1 MFKFGAL
8 SESMVSTLKPQL
20 GANPE
25 RARSHNK
32 QLVLRAIRHVGT
44 AGRAEI
50 ARASGLS
57 TQAVSNII
65 SDLLGEG
72 LLIEQGVRSAGRGL
86 PVQQY
91 AIKPDGGYAFGVE
104 VRPTAVFTALV
115 DLVGTPVLTRRIPL
129 HSAAKSTI
137 LETVKAQLHCALTE
151 AKISKGA
158 LMGAGIVMPGPFG
171 DTGLTGTASE
181 LPGWNIGDPAE
192 IFANTLHLPVFVEN
206 DANAAAMA
214 ERMNGVAR
222 GLDDFAY
229 LYFGQG
235 LGLGLVQNAQIL
247 QGAFGNAGEIGHI
260 QVFVDGHA
268 VELESATS
276 RLSVQACL
284 AREGLEVTNMED
296 LISLYSSA
304 NRHLL
309 LWLDKAA
316 QALSSALSIIE
327 NLFDPQTVILGGAMP
342 DVILDHI
349 IARTAL
355 PEQSVS
361 NRPDRAHPRLM
372 RGTSGRMTATLG
384 AAALVLHQAFTPT
397 IAEAR

>member
-32 QLVLRAIRHVGT
+32 QLVLRAIRHVG
-44 AGRAEI
+44 AVGRAEI

-115 DLVGTPVLTRRIPL
+115 DLVGTPLLTHRTLLR
-129 HSAAKSTI
+129 SAAKSNI
-137 LETVKAQLHCALTE
+137 LETVSAQLDSALTE
-151 AKISKGA
+151 AQISKGA

-171 DTGLTGTASE
+171 DTGLTGTESE
-181 LPGWNIGDPAE
+181 LPGWNTGDPAE
-192 IFANTLHLPVFVEN
+192 IFANMLHLPVFVEN

-235 LGLGLVQNAQIL
+235 LGLGLVQNGQIL

-260 QVFVDGHA
+260 QVLVDGHA

-309 LWLDKAA
+309 VWLDKAA

-342 DVILDHI
+342 DVLLDHI

-355 PEQSVS
+355 PDRSVS

>member
-115 DLVGTPVLTRRIPL
+115 DLVGTPVLTRRTPL
-129 HSAAKSTI
+129 RSAEKSTI
-137 LETVKAQLHCALTE
+137 LETVFAQLDSVLTE
-151 AKISKGA
+151 TQIGKGA

-171 DTGLTGTASE
+171 DTGLTGTDSE
-181 LPGWNIGDPAE
+181 LPGWNTGDPAE
-192 IFANTLHLPVFVEN
+192 IFANTLDLPVFVEN

-214 ERMNGVAR
+214 ERMNGIAR

-235 LGLGLVQNAQIL
+235 LGLGLVQKGQIL

-260 QVFVDGHA
+260 QVFVDGQA
-268 VELESATS
+268 VALESATS
-276 RLSVQACL
+276 RLSVQAFL

-309 LWLDKAA
+309 LWLDNAA

-342 DVILDHI
+342 DVLLDHI

-355 PEQSVS
+355 PERSVS
-361 NRPDRAHPRLM
+361 NRPDRVHPRLM

>member
-1 MFKFGAL
+1 VFKFGAL

-32 QLVLRAIRHVGT
+32 QLVLRAIRHVG
-44 AGRAEI
+44 AVGRAEI

-115 DLVGTPVLTRRIPL
+115 DLVGTPLLTHRTLLR
-129 HSAAKSTI
+129 SAAKSNI
-137 LETVKAQLHCALTE
+137 LETVSAQLDSALTE
-151 AKISKGA
+151 AQISKGA

-171 DTGLTGTASE
+171 DTGLTGTESE
-181 LPGWNIGDPAE
+181 LPGWNTGDPAE
-192 IFANTLHLPVFVEN
+192 IFANMLHLPVFVEN

-235 LGLGLVQNAQIL
+235 LGLGLVQNGQIL

-260 QVFVDGHA
+260 QVLVDGHA

-276 RLSVQACL
+276 RLSVQAWL
-284 AREGLEVTNMED
+284 AREGLKVTNMED

-309 LWLDKAA
+309 VWLDKAA

-342 DVILDHI
+342 DVLLDHI

-355 PEQSVS
+355 PDRSVS

>member
-8 SESMVSTLKPQL
+8 SEGMVSTLKPQL

-25 RARSHNK
+25 RARSHNR
-32 QLVLRAIRHVGT
+32 QLVLRAVRHAG
-44 AGRAEI
+44 AIGRAEI

-72 LLIEQGVRSAGRGL
+72 LLIEKGHRSAGRGL

-91 AIKPDGGYAFGVE
+91 AIKPGGGYAFGVE
-104 VRPTAVFTALV
+104 VRPTAVFTALI
-115 DLVGTPVLTRRIPL
+115 DLIGTPVLTRRTSLPD
-129 HSAAKSTI
+129 ARKGTI
-137 LETVKAQLHCALTE
+137 LDTVSAQMDQALSDTQL
-151 AKISKGA
+151 KKDA
-158 LMGAGIVMPGPFG
+158 LLGAGIVMPGPFG
-171 DTGLTGTASE
+171 DTGLRGTASE
-181 LPGWNIGDPAE
+181 LPGWNSDDPAE
-192 IFANTLHLPVFVEN
+192 VFATALDLPVFVEN

-235 LGLGLVQNAQIL
+235 LGLGLVQNGQII

-260 QVFVDGHA
+260 PVLVNGTPT
-268 VELESATS
+268 ELESSAS
-276 RLSVQACL
+276 RLSAQTYL
-284 AREGLEVTNMED
+284 STQGLDVTNMDD
-296 LISLYSSA
+296 LTSLYSSQ

-309 LWLDKAA
+309 RWLDGAA
-316 QALSSALSIIE
+316 EALSPALSIIE
-327 NLFDPQTVILGGAMP
+327 NLFDPETVILGGAMP
-342 DVILDHI
+342 GVLLDHI

-355 PEQSVS
+355 PCRSVS

>member
-1 MFKFGAL
+1 
-8 SESMVSTLKPQL
+8 MVSTLKPQL

-32 QLVLRAIRHVGT
+32 QLVLRAIRHVG
-44 AGRAEI
+44 AVGRAEI

-115 DLVGTPVLTRRIPL
+115 DLVGTPLLTHRTLLR
-129 HSAAKSTI
+129 SAAKSNI
-137 LETVKAQLHCALTE
+137 LETVSAQLDSALTE
-151 AKISKGA
+151 AQISKGA

-171 DTGLTGTASE
+171 DTGLTGTESE
-181 LPGWNIGDPAE
+181 LPGWNTGDPAE
-192 IFANTLHLPVFVEN
+192 IFANMLHLPVFVEN

-235 LGLGLVQNAQIL
+235 LGLGLVQNGQIL

-260 QVFVDGHA
+260 QVLVDGHA

-296 LISLYSSA
+296 LISLYSAA

-309 LWLDKAA
+309 VWLDKAA

-342 DVILDHI
+342 DVLLDHI

-355 PEQSVS
+355 PDRSVS

>member
-1 MFKFGAL
+1 
-8 SESMVSTLKPQL
+8 MVSTLKPQL

-32 QLVLRAIRHVGT
+32 QLVLRAIRHVG
-44 AGRAEI
+44 AVGRAEI

-72 LLIEQGVRSAGRGL
+72 LLIEHGVRSAGRGL

-115 DLVGTPVLTRRIPL
+115 DLVGTPLLTHRTLLR
-129 HSAAKSTI
+129 SAAKSNI
-137 LETVKAQLHCALTE
+137 LETVSAQLDSALTE
-151 AKISKGA
+151 AQISKGA

-171 DTGLTGTASE
+171 DTGLTGTESE
-181 LPGWNIGDPAE
+181 LPGWNTGDPAE
-192 IFANTLHLPVFVEN
+192 IFANMLHLPVFVEN

-235 LGLGLVQNAQIL
+235 LGLGLVQNGQIL

-260 QVFVDGHA
+260 QVLVDGHA

-276 RLSVQACL
+276 RLSVQAWL
-284 AREGLEVTNMED
+284 AREGLKVTNMED

-309 LWLDKAA
+309 VWLDKAA

-342 DVILDHI
+342 DVLLDHI

-355 PEQSVS
+355 PDRSVS

>member
-1 MFKFGAL
+1 VFKFGAL

-32 QLVLRAIRHVGT
+32 QLVLRAIRHVG
-44 AGRAEI
+44 AVGRAEI

-115 DLVGTPVLTRRIPL
+115 DLVGTPLLTHRTLLR
-129 HSAAKSTI
+129 SAAKSNI
-137 LETVKAQLHCALTE
+137 LETVSAQLDSALTE
-151 AKISKGA
+151 AQISKGA

-171 DTGLTGTASE
+171 DTGLTGTESE
-181 LPGWNIGDPAE
+181 LPGWNTGDPAE
-192 IFANTLHLPVFVEN
+192 IFANMLHLPVFVEN

-235 LGLGLVQNAQIL
+235 LGLGLVQNGQIL

-260 QVFVDGHA
+260 QVLVDGHA

-296 LISLYSSA
+296 LISLYSAA

-309 LWLDKAA
+309 VWLDKAA

-342 DVILDHI
+342 DVLLDHI

-355 PEQSVS
+355 PDRSVS

>member
-1 MFKFGAL
+1 
-8 SESMVSTLKPQL
+8 MVSTLKPQL

-32 QLVLRAIRHVGT
+32 QLVLRAIRHVG
-44 AGRAEI
+44 AVGRAEI

-115 DLVGTPVLTRRIPL
+115 DLVGTPLLTHRTLLR
-129 HSAAKSTI
+129 SAAKSNI
-137 LETVKAQLHCALTE
+137 LETVSAQLDSALTE
-151 AKISKGA
+151 AQISKGA

-171 DTGLTGTASE
+171 DTGLTGTESE
-181 LPGWNIGDPAE
+181 LPGWNTGDPAE
-192 IFANTLHLPVFVEN
+192 IFANMLHLPVFVEN

-235 LGLGLVQNAQIL
+235 LGLGLVQNGQIL

-260 QVFVDGHA
+260 QVLVDGHA

-276 RLSVQACL
+276 RLSVQAWL
-284 AREGLEVTNMED
+284 AREGLKVTNMED

-309 LWLDKAA
+309 VWLDKAA

-342 DVILDHI
+342 DVLLDHI

-355 PEQSVS
+355 PDRSVS

>member
-1 MFKFGAL
+1 VFKFGAL

-115 DLVGTPVLTRRIPL
+115 DLVGTPVLTRRTPL
-129 HSAAKSTI
+129 RSAEKSTI
-137 LETVKAQLHCALTE
+137 LETVFAQLDSVLTE
-151 AKISKGA
+151 TQIGKGA

-171 DTGLTGTASE
+171 DTGLTGTDSE
-181 LPGWNIGDPAE
+181 LPGWNTGDPAE
-192 IFANTLHLPVFVEN
+192 IFANTLDLPVFVEN

-214 ERMNGVAR
+214 ERMNGIAR

-235 LGLGLVQNAQIL
+235 LGLGLVQKGQIL

-260 QVFVDGHA
+260 QVLVDGQA
-268 VELESATS
+268 VALESATS
-276 RLSVQACL
+276 RLSVQAFL

-309 LWLDKAA
+309 LWLDNAA

-342 DVILDHI
+342 DELLDHI

-355 PEQSVS
+355 PERSVS
-361 NRPDRAHPRLM
+361 NRPDRVHPRLM

>member
-8 SESMVSTLKPQL
+8 SEGMVSTLKPQL

-32 QLVLRAIRHVGT
+32 QLVLRAIRHAGA

-72 LLIEQGVRSAGRGL
+72 LLVEQGVRSAGRGL
-86 PVQQY
+86 PAQQY

-115 DLVGTPVLTRRIPL
+115 DLVGTPVLTQRTAL
-129 HSAAKSTI
+129 NDTGKATI
-137 LETVKAQLHCALTE
+137 IETVSAQLGSFLTE
-151 AKISKGA
+151 TRIRKGA

-171 DTGLTGTASE
+171 DTGLMGTESE
-181 LPGWNIGDPAE
+181 LPGWNTGDPAE
-192 IFANTLHLPVFVEN
+192 IFANALDLPVFVEN

-235 LGLGLVQNAQIL
+235 LGLGLVQNGQIL

-260 QVFVDGHA
+260 QVVVDGRT

-276 RLSVQACL
+276 RLSVQAYL
-284 AREGLEVTNMED
+284 AGQGLSVTNMDD
-296 LISLYSSA
+296 LSSLYSCA

-309 LWLDKAA
+309 ACLDQAA
-316 QALSSALSIIE
+316 KALSAALSIIE

-342 DVILDHI
+342 DLVLDHI
-349 IARTAL
+349 IARTTL
-355 PEQSVS
+355 PERSVS
-361 NRPDRAHPRLM
+361 NRPDRVHPRLM

>member
-1 MFKFGAL
+1 
-8 SESMVSTLKPQL
+8 MVSTLKPQL

-115 DLVGTPVLTRRIPL
+115 DLVGTPVLTRRTPL
-129 HSAAKSTI
+129 RSAEKSTI
-137 LETVKAQLHCALTE
+137 LETVFAQLDSVLTE
-151 AKISKGA
+151 TQIGKGA

-171 DTGLTGTASE
+171 DTGLTGTDSE
-181 LPGWNIGDPAE
+181 LPGWNTGDPAE
-192 IFANTLHLPVFVEN
+192 IFANTLDLPVFVEN

-214 ERMNGVAR
+214 ERMNGIAR

-235 LGLGLVQNAQIL
+235 LGLGLVQKGQIL

-260 QVFVDGHA
+260 QVLVDGQA
-268 VELESATS
+268 VALESATS
-276 RLSVQACL
+276 RLSVQAFL

-309 LWLDKAA
+309 LWLDNAA

-342 DVILDHI
+342 DVLLDHI

-355 PEQSVS
+355 PERSVS
-361 NRPDRAHPRLM
+361 NRPDRVHPRLM

>member
-1 MFKFGAL
+1 
-8 SESMVSTLKPQL
+8 MVSTLKPQL

-115 DLVGTPVLTRRIPL
+115 DLVGTPVLTRRTPL
-129 HSAAKSTI
+129 RSAEKSTI
-137 LETVKAQLHCALTE
+137 LETVFAQLDSVLTE
-151 AKISKGA
+151 TQIGKGA

-171 DTGLTGTASE
+171 DTGLTGTDSE
-181 LPGWNIGDPAE
+181 LPGWNTGDPAE
-192 IFANTLHLPVFVEN
+192 IFANTLDLPVFVEN

-214 ERMNGVAR
+214 ERMNGIAR

-235 LGLGLVQNAQIL
+235 LGLGLVQKGQIL

-260 QVFVDGHA
+260 QVLVDGQA
-268 VELESATS
+268 VALESATS
-276 RLSVQACL
+276 RLSVQAFL

-309 LWLDKAA
+309 LWLDNAA

-342 DVILDHI
+342 DELLDHI

-355 PEQSVS
+355 PERSVS
-361 NRPDRAHPRLM
+361 NRPDRVHPRLM

>member
-8 SESMVSTLKPQL
+8 SEGMVSTLKPQL

-32 QLVLRAIRHVGT
+32 QLVLRAVRHAGAV
-44 AGRAEI
+44 GRAEI

-65 SDLLGEG
+65 SDLLDEG
-72 LLIEQGVRSAGRGL
+72 LLIEQGHRSAGRGL

-91 AIKPDGGYAFGVE
+91 AIKPGGGYAFGIE

-115 DLVGTPVLTRRIPL
+115 DLVGTPVLTQRTPL
-129 HSAAKSTI
+129 PNANKATI
-137 LETVKAQLHCALTE
+137 LDTVNAEMGRTLTQTQL
-151 AKISKGA
+151 KKDM

-171 DTGLTGTASE
+171 ETGLSGTASE
-181 LPGWNIGDPAE
+181 LPGWNTDEPAE
-192 IFANTLHLPVFVEN
+192 VFASTLDLPVFVEN

-222 GLDDFAY
+222 GFDSFAY

-235 LGLGLVQNAQIL
+235 LGLGLVQNGQII

-260 QVFVDGHA
+260 QVLVDETS
-268 VELESATS
+268 VELESAAS
-276 RLSVQACL
+276 RLSAQTFL
-284 AREGLEVTNMED
+284 ANHGLSVTDMDE

-304 NRHLL
+304 NRHLMA
-309 LWLDKAA
+309 WLEQAA
-316 QALSSALSIIE
+316 KALSPALLIIE
-327 NLFDPQTVILGGAMP
+327 NLFDPETVILGGAMP
-342 DVILDHI
+342 DLLLDHI
-349 IARTAL
+349 IARTSL
-355 PEQSVS
+355 PERSIS
-361 NRPDRAHPRLM
+361 NRPDRSHPRVM

-397 IAEAR
+397 IAAAR

>member
-1 MFKFGAL
+1 VFKFGAL

-115 DLVGTPVLTRRIPL
+115 DLVGTPVLTRRTPL
-129 HSAAKSTI
+129 RSAEKSTI
-137 LETVKAQLHCALTE
+137 LETVFAQLDSVLTE
-151 AKISKGA
+151 TQIGKGA

-171 DTGLTGTASE
+171 DTGLTGTDSE
-181 LPGWNIGDPAE
+181 LPGWNTGDPAE
-192 IFANTLHLPVFVEN
+192 IFANTLDLPVFVEN

-214 ERMNGVAR
+214 ERMNGIAR

-235 LGLGLVQNAQIL
+235 LGLGLVQKGQIL

-260 QVFVDGHA
+260 QVFVDGQA
-268 VELESATS
+268 VALESATS
-276 RLSVQACL
+276 RLSVQAFL

-309 LWLDKAA
+309 LWLDNAA

-342 DVILDHI
+342 DVLLDHI

-355 PEQSVS
+355 PERSVS
-361 NRPDRAHPRLM
+361 NRPDRVHPRLM

>member
-115 DLVGTPVLTRRIPL
+115 DLVGTPVLTRRTPL
-129 HSAAKSTI
+129 RSAEKSTI
-137 LETVKAQLHCALTE
+137 LETVFAQLDSVLTE
-151 AKISKGA
+151 TQIGKGA

-171 DTGLTGTASE
+171 DTGLTGTDSE
-181 LPGWNIGDPAE
+181 LPGWNTGDPAE
-192 IFANTLHLPVFVEN
+192 IFANTLDLPVFVEN

-214 ERMNGVAR
+214 ERMNGIAR

-235 LGLGLVQNAQIL
+235 LGLGLVQKGQIL

-260 QVFVDGHA
+260 QVLVDGQA
-268 VELESATS
+268 VALESATS
-276 RLSVQACL
+276 RLSVQAFL

-309 LWLDKAA
+309 LWLDNAA

-342 DVILDHI
+342 DELLDHI

-355 PEQSVS
+355 PERSVS
-361 NRPDRAHPRLM
+361 NRPDRVHPRLM

>member
-1 MFKFGAL
+1 
-8 SESMVSTLKPQL
+8 MVSTLKPQL

-32 QLVLRAIRHVGT
+32 QLVLRAIRHVG
-44 AGRAEI
+44 AIGRAEI

-91 AIKPDGGYAFGVE
+91 AIKPDGGYALGVE

-115 DLVGTPVLTRRIPL
+115 DLVGTPLLTDRTPL
-129 HSAAKSTI
+129 RDTQKSTI
-137 LETVKAQLHCALTE
+137 LDTVSAQCTQTLSRAGIGKT
-151 AKISKGA
+151 A

-171 DTGLTGTASE
+171 ETGLTGAQSE
-181 LPGWNIGDPAE
+181 LPGWTGGDPAE
-192 IFANTLHLPVFVEN
+192 IFANALGLPVFVEN

-235 LGLGLVQNAQIL
+235 LGLGLVHDGQVL

-260 QVFVDGHA
+260 SVVVDGRA

-276 RLSVQACL
+276 RLSVQDYL
-284 AREGLEVTNMED
+284 ARKGVSVTDMDD
-296 LISLYSSA
+296 LTRLYSSA
-304 NRHLL
+304 NRHLFD
-309 LWLDKAA
+309 WLDQAA
-316 QALSSALSIIE
+316 LALSAALLIIE

-342 DVILDHI
+342 DDLLDHMI
-349 IARTAL
+349 TRASLPAR
-355 PEQSVS
+355 SVS
-361 NRPDRAHPRLM
+361 NRPDRTHPRLM

-397 IAEAR
+397 ISEAR

>member
-1 MFKFGAL
+1 
-8 SESMVSTLKPQL
+8 MVSTLKPQL

-32 QLVLRAIRHVGT
+32 QLVLRAIRHVG
-44 AGRAEI
+44 AVGRAEI

-115 DLVGTPVLTRRIPL
+115 DLVGTPLLTHRTSLR
-129 HSAAKSTI
+129 SAAKSNI
-137 LETVKAQLHCALTE
+137 LETVSAQLDSALTE
-151 AKISKGA
+151 VQISKGA

-171 DTGLTGTASE
+171 DTGLTGTESE
-181 LPGWNIGDPAE
+181 LPGWNTGDPAE
-192 IFANTLHLPVFVEN
+192 IFANMLHLPVFVEN

-235 LGLGLVQNAQIL
+235 LGLGLVQNGQIL

-260 QVFVDGHA
+260 QVLVDGHA

-276 RLSVQACL
+276 RLSVQAWL

-355 PEQSVS
+355 PERSVS

>member
-1 MFKFGAL
+1 
-8 SESMVSTLKPQL
+8 MVSTLKPQL

-32 QLVLRAIRHVGT
+32 QLVLRAIRHVG
-44 AGRAEI
+44 AVGRAEI

-115 DLVGTPVLTRRIPL
+115 DLVGTPLLTHRTSLR
-129 HSAAKSTI
+129 SAAKSNI
-137 LETVKAQLHCALTE
+137 LETVSAQLDSALTE
-151 AKISKGA
+151 VQISKGA

-171 DTGLTGTASE
+171 DTGLTGTESE
-181 LPGWNIGDPAE
+181 LPGWNTGDPAE
-192 IFANTLHLPVFVEN
+192 IFANMLHLPVFVEN

-235 LGLGLVQNAQIL
+235 LGLGLVQNGQIL

-260 QVFVDGHA
+260 QVLVDGHA

-309 LWLDKAA
+309 VWLDKAA

-342 DVILDHI
+342 DVLLDHI

-355 PEQSVS
+355 PDRSVS

>member
-1 MFKFGAL
+1 
-8 SESMVSTLKPQL
+8 MVSTLKPQL

-115 DLVGTPVLTRRIPL
+115 DLVGTPVLTRRTPL
-129 HSAAKSTI
+129 RSAEKSTI
-137 LETVKAQLHCALTE
+137 LETVFAQLDSVLTE
-151 AKISKGA
+151 TQIGKGA

-171 DTGLTGTASE
+171 DTGLTGTDSE
-181 LPGWNIGDPAE
+181 LPGWNTGDPAE
-192 IFANTLHLPVFVEN
+192 IFANTLDLPVFVEN

-214 ERMNGVAR
+214 ERMNGIAR

-235 LGLGLVQNAQIL
+235 LGLGLVQKGQIL

-260 QVFVDGHA
+260 QVFVDGQA
-268 VELESATS
+268 VALESATS
-276 RLSVQACL
+276 RLSVQAFL

-309 LWLDKAA
+309 LWLDNAA

-342 DVILDHI
+342 DVLLDHI

-355 PEQSVS
+355 PERSVS
-361 NRPDRAHPRLM
+361 NRPDRVHPRLM